1 MSLPGGLDLSPEWL
15 CVIIAGLVIAGIVKG
30 ATGVGYASA
39 ALPFLV
45 ITLGL
50 KVGMALV
57 LVPAMATNVAVA
69 FTAGNLRRT
78 ISAFWPLYL
87 AMLPGIA
94 GGLALLAVID
104 ARVAVVVLA
113 IIIIAYSAYG
123 LARPNLRLPPG
134 SERLLRAPVGLASG
148 FVTGLTGSQ
157 IMPLVPFVMANPL
170 TPSEIV
176 QAINLG
182 VLIASSALAAGLVAS
197 ATAPA
202 QLIGL
207 SLAAVPPALIGVEI
221 GRRLRPLIPEARFR
235 QLVLAILM
243 ASGFAMLAR

>member
-1 MSLPGGLDLSPEWL
+1 MSLPGGLELSPEWL
-15 CVIIAGLVIAGIVKG
+15 GVIIAGLVIAGIVKG

-57 LVPAMATNVAVA
+57 LVPAMATNFAVA
-69 FTAGNLRRT
+69 FTAGNLQRT
-78 ISAFWPLYL
+78 IKAFWPLYL

-94 GGLALLAVID
+94 GGLALLSIVDTRLAVCT
-104 ARVAVVVLA
+104 LA
-113 IIIIAYSAYG
+113 IIIIAYAAYG

-134 SERLLRAPVGLASG
+134 RERILRAPVGFASG

-157 IMPLVPFVMANPL
+157 IMPLVPFVMASSL
-170 TPSEIV
+170 TAGEIV

-182 VLIASSALAAGLVAS
+182 VLIASTTLAVGMVAS
-197 ATAPA
+197 ATAPV
-202 QLIGL
+202 QLIVL

-235 QLVLAILM
+235 QLVLCILM
-243 ASGFAMLAR
+243 ASGVAMLTR